1 MNIHDSLHQVLA
13 SKTAFG
19 EDFYKTFFRTCP
31 AAKVFFKDVNLERQA
46 VLLTMSLLV
55 IEKQFGHPFAAT
67 GEYLK
72 YLGTKHHDR
81 QIPKHLFAPWCDAM
95 LETLADFH
103 GPDWDDELRRQWQE
117 AIELVTDL
125 MFQGY
130 EEHYTV

>member
-13 SKTAFG
+13 SKTVFG
-19 EDFYKTFFRTCP
+19 DDFYQTFFRRCP
-31 AAKVFFKDVNLERQA
+31 EAKSYFADVDLQRQA

-55 IEKQFGHPFAAT
+55 IEKQFGQPYAAAA
-67 GEYLK
+67 EYLR

-81 QIPKHLFAPWCDAM
+81 QIPKRLYVDWCDAM
-95 LETLADFH
+95 LETLERFH
-103 GPDWDDELRRQWQE
+103 GTEWTHELRKQWQE

-130 EEHYTV
+130 QEHYTV